1 MFNLNLV
8 EEEVVTILHALN
20 ELPRKISAALFDKVN
35 SQATAQKQAMTA
47 SPAAATPEAAA
58 APASAPTA
66 E

>member
-35 SQATAQKQAMTA
+35 SQATSQKQAMTA

-58 APASAPTA
+58 APASAPAA